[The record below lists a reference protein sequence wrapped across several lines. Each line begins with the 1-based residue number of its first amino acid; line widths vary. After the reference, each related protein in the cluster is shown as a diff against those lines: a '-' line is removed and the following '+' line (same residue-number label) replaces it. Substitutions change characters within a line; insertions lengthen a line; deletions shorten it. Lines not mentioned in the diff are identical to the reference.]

1 MGRKKN
7 KAGNS
12 APTNGTESSDKS
24 QPDRGKKKAQA
35 VGQGPAQAQ
44 GQSAG
49 PPCPGQVSAVVQA
62 DLQSKGPKQYSFG
75 SSQQSGE
82 VDNSVLKI
90 SLPPDLERRILELIN
105 ARRSEQLAPEG
116 SASRRLTT
124 KKLLDVYTALQDTG
138 FERSH
143 VEQAMASTV
152 TRGGDLRSALDWL
165 CLNLPDEALP
175 DGFSQR
181 LEEEEEKTRPRFS
194 PPAPAAQ
201 PPRETR
207 VATHVA
213 HPRRQ
218 ADDGRSTDASVK
230 DWVLRYAEE
239 ESDEEKEEEE
249 EDDDDV
255 GAWDSD
261 PDERYLSLT
270 ARLLD
275 ARERAADAKS
285 RGDGAAERRARS
297 EEASL
302 SRRMLRLESHP
313 MFNPAVKLPGLQLA
327 AGDREAVVKGTASKE
342 TVAKVTV
349 AKEALAREAAARE
362 LMAKEAL
369 ARERA
374 ARELMAKEAV
384 ARERA
389 AKQAAARQTVAKE
402 TVAREM
408 VAKETVAREMVAKV
422 KAARQTVA
430 KETAEVSPDEA
441 LAGLKLLEGGAE
453 KTEAK
458 KEPPRGAGRAPLDVR
473 SFEYSARNWTG
484 KSPKQFLIDW
494 CRKRLPRSPPPGFHK
509 VPAGRYWRS
518 RVTVDRLKEG
528 GVLEVCPVVV
538 CEDSMQAQHLGATLA
553 LWHLCKGQ
561 SIHQLLPPPYRDVWL
576 EWRDAEQAAQQA
588 ALAENNR
595 PRDEFLDRLLAQLKE
610 QQQPQQQQQQQ
621 QPALQEQQQ
630 EQQQWS
636 EQQERRV
643 RKGHSGKGRKKR
655 APAQDSDGGL
665 KESWDDSEGSGSGS
679 GSDDVDDE
687 EEEEEDEEAKN
698 GGGNDVTCDGRGDGG
713 GGGGGGAED
722 AAGRGSLAACRH
734 LFRRLRSSPAAERL
748 RAERRALPVSQ
759 HREQLVGAMAT
770 HRVVIVAGE
779 TGSGKS
785 TQVPQF
791 LLEEFLAGESPA
803 CEEGGAAPFM
813 VVCTQPRRISAV
825 SLARRVNQEL
835 GAHGEPGSE
844 SSLCGYHIRLER
856 RSGPCCRLLY
866 ATAGVLLRRLQVEPS
881 LSSLSHLVVDE
892 VHERGAHNDLLLA
905 AMRRL
910 LAQAAS
916 PASPAPSGRQ
926 QRRRE
931 PPRLILMSATADC
944 RRLSRYFGG
953 CPIVTVPGRTF
964 PVQVSYMEDVV
975 ELSGYALDS
984 DSPYAVRDRDQQQQ
998 QSTAVTVTGR
1008 AGQSRRVQ
1016 LSWEKEGPPGTDPS
1030 GLDPARYSAR
1040 TRHAVATARP
1050 ERVNLELV
1058 VVLLSHLDTS
1068 AELRAV
1074 DGAVLVFLPGF
1085 ADIQDLHDALSQHRD
1100 FRDSRRYKVVPLH
1113 SVLSSRDQSA
1123 AFSIPPPGVRKI
1135 VLATNI
1141 AETGITI
1148 PDVVFVIDA
1157 GRSKENRYSES
1168 GQMSSLVETFISKA
1182 SAEQRRGRAGRVQPG
1197 FCFRLYTRSRYEGFP
1212 QYAVPEIQRMPLEEL
1227 CLSIMKCGLGP
1238 PEQFLSEALDPPPV
1252 PSVQRAMTV
1261 LRRLGACSAAD
1272 WVLTPLGHHLAALP
1286 VSPRVA
1292 KMLIFAAYLGCLPAA
1307 AVIAATVGEK
1317 SPWVS
1322 PIGKRS
1328 EADLAKLSL
1337 SLASSDHLT
1346 FYRAYQR
1353 WQAARREGV
1362 AAETAF
1368 CQRNFLSHN
1377 AMTNISD
1384 VQRELVRQVE
1394 ALGFRGDRSAMKPD
1408 LGPGDIALLKA
1419 VLTAGLYDNVGRIRV
1434 VPVVPVDPMEASA
1447 EKPPCLID
1455 TPQGPAHVHPSSVA
1469 RGLRGPG
1476 WLLYQEK
1483 VKYARVSVRDCTP
1496 VGAVPLVLFGGEIG
1510 VRHRERLVS
1519 VDGWIHFQAPAR
1531 VGVIFKEL
1539 RAAIDSVLERKM
1551 ANPKLP
1557 QQDEPAIKLLLEL
1570 IRSEAGSV

>member
-1 MGRKKN
+1 
-7 KAGNS
+7 
-12 APTNGTESSDKS
+12 
-24 QPDRGKKKAQA
+24 
-35 VGQGPAQAQ
+35 
-44 GQSAG
+44 
-49 PPCPGQVSAVVQA
+49 
-62 DLQSKGPKQYSFG
+62 
-75 SSQQSGE
+75 
-82 VDNSVLKI
+82 
-90 SLPPDLERRILELIN
+90 
-105 ARRSEQLAPEG
+105 
-116 SASRRLTT
+116 
-124 KKLLDVYTALQDTG
+124 
-138 FERSH
+138 
-143 VEQAMASTV
+143 
-152 TRGGDLRSALDWL
+152 
-165 CLNLPDEALP
+165 
-175 DGFSQR
+175 
-181 LEEEEEKTRPRFS
+181 
-194 PPAPAAQ
+194 
-201 PPRETR
+201 
-207 VATHVA
+207 
-213 HPRRQ
+213 
-218 ADDGRSTDASVK
+218 
-230 DWVLRYAEE
+230 
-239 ESDEEKEEEE
+239 
-249 EDDDDV
+249 
-255 GAWDSD
+255 
-261 PDERYLSLT
+261 
-270 ARLLD
+270 
-275 ARERAADAKS
+275 
-285 RGDGAAERRARS
+285 
-297 EEASL
+297 
-302 SRRMLRLESHP
+302 
-313 MFNPAVKLPGLQLA
+313 
-327 AGDREAVVKGTASKE
+327 
-342 TVAKVTV
+342 
-349 AKEALAREAAARE
+349 
-362 LMAKEAL
+362 
-369 ARERA
+369 
-374 ARELMAKEAV
+374 
-384 ARERA
+384 
-389 AKQAAARQTVAKE
+389 
-402 TVAREM
+402 
-408 VAKETVAREMVAKV
+408 
-422 KAARQTVA
+422 
-430 KETAEVSPDEA
+430 
-441 LAGLKLLEGGAE
+441 
-453 KTEAK
+453 
-458 KEPPRGAGRAPLDVR
+458 
-473 SFEYSARNWTG
+473 
-484 KSPKQFLIDW
+484 
-494 CRKRLPRSPPPGFHK
+494 
-509 VPAGRYWRS
+509 
-518 RVTVDRLKEG
+518 
-528 GVLEVCPVVV
+528 
-538 CEDSMQAQHLGATLA
+538 
-553 LWHLCKGQ
+553 
-561 SIHQLLPPPYRDVWL
+561 
-576 EWRDAEQAAQQA
+576 
-588 ALAENNR
+588 
-595 PRDEFLDRLLAQLKE
+595 
-610 QQQPQQQQQQQ
+610 
-621 QPALQEQQQ
+621 
-630 EQQQWS
+630 
-636 EQQERRV
+636 
-643 RKGHSGKGRKKR
+643 
-655 APAQDSDGGL
+655 
-665 KESWDDSEGSGSGS
+665 
-679 GSDDVDDE
+679 
-687 EEEEEDEEAKN
+687 
-698 GGGNDVTCDGRGDGG
+698 
-713 GGGGGGAED
+713 
-722 AAGRGSLAACRH
+722 
-734 LFRRLRSSPAAERL
+734 
-748 RAERRALPVSQ
+748 
-759 HREQLVGAMAT
+759 
-770 HRVVIVAGE
+770 
-779 TGSGKS
+779 
-785 TQVPQF
+785 
-791 LLEEFLAGESPA
+791 
-803 CEEGGAAPFM
+803 M

-844 SSLCGYHIRLER
+844 SSLCGYQIRLER
-856 RSGPCCRLLY
+856 RAGPCCRLLY
-866 ATAGVLLRRLQVEPS
+866 ATAGVLLRRLQVEPT

-910 LAQAAS
+910 LARAATSAAS
-916 PASPAPSGRQ
+916 SAATSGGRQ
-926 QRRRE
+926 RQRQQ

-984 DSPYAVRDRDQQQQ
+984 DSPYALRERDQQQQQ

-1016 LSWEKEGPPGTDPS
+1016 LSWEKEGAAATDPS

-1040 TRHAVATARP
+1040 TRHTVATANP

-1058 VVLLSHLDTS
+1058 VALLAHLDTS

-1074 DGAVLVFLPGF
+1074 EGAVLVFLPGF
-1085 ADIQDLHDALSQHRD
+1085 ADIQDLHDALGQHRD

-1148 PDVVFVIDA
+1148 PDVVFVIDG

-1168 GQMSSLVETFISKA
+1168 GQMSSLVEAFVSKA

-1212 QYAVPEIQRMPLEEL
+1212 QFAVPEIQRMPLEEL

-1261 LRRLGACSAAD
+1261 LRRLGACD
-1272 WVLTPLGHHLAALP
+1272 WALTPLGHHLAALP

-1317 SPWVS
+1317 SPWVV

-1394 ALGFRGDRSAMKPD
+1394 ALGFRSDRSAMKPD

-1419 VLTAGLYDNVGRIRV
+1419 VLTAGLYDNVGRVRV
-1434 VPVVPVDPMEASA
+1434 VPVVPVDPTEASA
-1447 EKPPCLID
+1447 EKAPCLVD

-1510 VRHRERLVS
+1510 VRHRQRLVT

-1531 VGVIFKEL
+1531 VGVIFREL
-1539 RAAIDSVLERKM
+1539 RAAVDSVLERKM
-1551 ANPKLP
+1551 ANPKLS